1 MIWGPKDTCRVPLFD
16 RLVDDEPEVSREPVP
31 RRTLDRAGLHAS
43 LQRELARLL
52 ETRCPFPGDVAL
64 DRERS
69 ALDYG
74 LPDLD
79 QGGRGHVSERRARL
93 IRIVTQSIEAFEP
106 RLEGLRVTILDT
118 GEGRSRVT
126 VALTG
131 SVLVDDHAEPFSLS
145 LPLAAPAS

>member
-1 MIWGPKDTCRVPLFD
+1 MPLFD
-16 RLVDDEPEVSREPVP
+16 RLVDDEPEISREPVP
-31 RRTLDRAGLHAS
+31 QRTLDRAGLHAS
-43 LQRELARLL
+43 IERELARVL

-79 QGGRGHVSERRARL
+79 QGGRGHASERRARL
-93 IRIVTQSIEAFEP
+93 VRLITHTIEAFEP
-106 RLEGLRVTILDT
+106 RLADVRVTILDT

-126 VALTG
+126 VALTA
-131 SVLVDDHAEPFSLS
+131 SVLVGDQAEPLRLS
-145 LPLAAPAS
+145 LPLGGPAS